1 MGKAKGRARKGDE
14 SSDDEEHQRG
24 AGSKGKGSSST
35 GKPRLSATTFV
46 HMDIDP
52 DRIRFAHSKIRPV
65 FSGCGRSLQTT
76 LEEIRSGAT
85 KITDLPVITVIE
97 GPSEHGSSW
106 YFSLNN
112 RRLWVFKACKREGL
126 LGGEGTVKVRVRG
139 PKDHELERYTLERCS
154 NTATLMREKSAAL
167 AAAADSEHTEESQ
180 VDAAAVTGT

>member
-1 MGKAKGRARKGDE
+1 MGKAKGRARARKGDE
-14 SSDDEEHQRG
+14 SSDEERQRG
-24 AGSKGKGSSST
+24 AGSKGKGSST
-35 GKPRLSATTFV
+35 GKPRLSATSFL

-85 KITDLPVITVIE
+85 KITDLPAITVIE
-97 GPSEHGSSW
+97 GPSEHGSAW

-112 RRLWVFKACKREGL
+112 RRLWVLKACKREGL

-139 PKDHELERYTLERCS
+139 AKDHELERYTLERCS
-154 NTATLMREKSAAL
+154 NAATLIREKSAAA
-167 AAAADSEHTEESQ
+167 AAAADGEDIGESK
-180 VDAAAVTGT
+180 VDAAAVAGT